1 MARVINSDCVLCG
14 TCKEQCPVG
23 AISEGENTCVIDP
36 NECIDC
42 GVCESVCP
50 VGAINEQQF

>member
-50 VGAINEQQF
+50 VGAINEQ